1 MPNMASGSCL
11 RTESRHHVL
20 QWYSSESSFVVVEVD
35 WQVQPA
41 VSLDQGIDLSLLV
54 NYTNNFILKT
64 LYGRF
69 SAYVV
74 LCLSKLNY
82 FSQLMTRNDSL
93 SDFSNNCR
101 RFRSV

>member
-1 MPNMASGSCL
+1 MCYSGTRL
-11 RTESRHHVL
+11 KAVF
-20 QWYSSESSFVVVEVD
+20 QVD
-35 WQVQPA
+35 WQVQLA

-54 NYTNNFILKT
+54 NYTNNFILNT

-74 LCLSKLNY
+74 LYLTKLNY

>member
-1 MPNMASGSCL
+1 MCYSGTRL
-11 RTESRHHVL
+11 KAVF
-20 QWYSSESSFVVVEVD
+20 QVD

-74 LCLSKLNY
+74 LCLTKLNY